1 MRNQKK
7 GGNLSSVN
15 DIGFVVFCERIEMK
29 NWTKPE
35 IKMYGIRMDENIASS
50 VGGSVPSTPVGPA
63 LTRVYISFRGDGRP
77 FTGGLYY
84 CTEDRNVHSTGIT
97 YDPVGWWLNYVDSS
111 QAGNI
116 SGCRV

>member
-50 VGGSVPSTPVGPA
+50 VGGSVRPRLWDPLLHEYTFPLEVMVDPLPVGFIIARRIGMFIAPA
-63 LTRVYISFRGDGRP
+63 
-77 FTGGLYY
+77 
-84 CTEDRNVHSTGIT
+84 
-97 YDPVGWWLNYVDSS
+97 
-111 QAGNI
+111 
-116 SGCRV
+116 